1 MNAMWYGMAAAVVIA
16 IVVGVVLGVVEISSA
31 EHFSS
36 AGARL

>member
-1 MNAMWYGMAAAVVIA
+1 MNAMWFGMAAAVVIA

-36 AGARL
+36 AASRL